1 MELSGL
7 QIFKYT
13 PAAKKLQHTNCKDCG
28 CPTCMIFS
36 MKLAKQQI
44 EIDKCPYLDEELKD
58 LYLQNIRQAQKTI
71 EINGLKIGGED
82 VLFRHEKTFN
92 NPTAL
97 AVIVDCSISDYK
109 NKIKEICDFELKW
122 ANEIFK
128 VDLIILKNLKDN
140 LELLKKSKEQSKPI
154 FVSYEEFKALG
165 FNIIEE
171 QDFQVTKNLLIETR
185 CKAIIEKD
193 ENYSAPTCVVMKK
206 DDEYSVCARAS
217 YYLCKYANMIVFQA
231 FDKNTLLSLI
241 MLRQNIYTDPNKT
254 LQVDSG
260 LYEFNN
266 PDKTSIIF
274 LTTNFALTYYAVSS
288 ELESLPVPS
297 YLIVVPAQG
306 MSVLTAW
313 SAETFN
319 PEVVKQTLEKLDIKN
334 KIDTRKI
341 IIPGLLGEMAEELQ
355 QYCSD
360 FEFIKGTNEASDIS
374 KFVEKLLK
382 K

>member
-13 PAAKKLQHTNCKDCG
+13 PAAKKLQHTNCKECG

-97 AVIVDCSISDYK
+97 AVIVDCSIYDYK
-109 NKIKEICDFELKW
+109 SKIKEICDFELKW

-274 LTTNFALTYYAVSS
+274 LTTNFALTYYAVAS

-297 YLIVVPAQG
+297 YLIVVPAQE
-306 MSVLTAW
+306 MSVLTA
-313 SAETFN
+313 
-319 PEVVKQTLEKLDIKN
+319 
-334 KIDTRKI
+334 
-341 IIPGLLGEMAEELQ
+341 
-355 QYCSD
+355 
-360 FEFIKGTNEASDIS
+360 
-374 KFVEKLLK
+374 
-382 K
+382 

>member
-13 PAAKKLQHTNCKDCG
+13 PAAKKLQHTNCKECG

-44 EIDKCPYLDEELKD
+44 GIDKCPYLDEELKD

-82 VLFRHEKTFN
+82 VLYRHEKTFN
-92 NPTAL
+92 NPTTL

-140 LELLKKSKEQSKPI
+140 SELLKKSEGQEKPI
-154 FVSYEEFKALG
+154 FITFEEFSTLG
-165 FNIIEE
+165 LNIIEE

-217 YYLCKYANMIVFQA
+217 YYLCKYANMIAFQA

-274 LTTNFALTYYAVSS
+274 LTTNFALTYYAVAS

-319 PEVVKQTLEKLDIKN
+319 PEIVKQTLEKLDIKN

-374 KFVEKLLK
+374 KFVENLLK

>member
-1 MELSGL
+1 MKLSGL

-13 PAAKKLQHTNCKDCG
+13 PAAKKLQHTNCKECG

-44 EIDKCPYLDEELKD
+44 GIDKCPYLDEELKD

-82 VLFRHEKTFN
+82 VLYRHEKTFN
-92 NPTAL
+92 NPTTL

-140 LELLKKSKEQSKPI
+140 SELLKKSEGQEKPI
-154 FVSYEEFKALG
+154 FITFEEFSTLG
-165 FNIIEE
+165 LNIIEE

-217 YYLCKYANMIVFQA
+217 YYLCKYANMIAFQA

-274 LTTNFALTYYAVSS
+274 LTTNFALTYYAVAS

-319 PEVVKQTLEKLDIKN
+319 PEIVKQTLEKLDIKN

-374 KFVEKLLK
+374 KFVENLLK